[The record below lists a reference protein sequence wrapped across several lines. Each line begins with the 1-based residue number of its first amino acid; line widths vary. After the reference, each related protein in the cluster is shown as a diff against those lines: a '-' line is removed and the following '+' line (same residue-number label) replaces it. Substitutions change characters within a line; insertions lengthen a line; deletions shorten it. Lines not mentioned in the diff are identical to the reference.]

1 MSTSQSFATSQP
13 CVDRGVLYM
22 ATNHGLYALDAKT
35 GAERWLARIN
45 GISGAPLVLG
55 QSCYIGAKKGLFAVA
70 ISNGRKKCVYASA
83 ASVSTP
89 ACADGVLYFLD
100 EQHLVAMEAEQGKV
114 LWKTAAQEHKYPRP
128 GPAILDDLIFF
139 PDEERRLAAGERSSG
154 RKQWALKFD
163 DGDQSNPF
171 WWKTVAAAHNRVVA
185 LDRQAALHGIDAQN
199 GQRQWVYDANG
210 KADGIGSAGPV
221 IAGKTVYATIIEKT
235 SDILPSAFAC
245 AIDLLSGKLLWRIG
259 ALKEDDSERASWYC
273 PPAIHEGLLYVQSG
287 LGIYAFK

>member
-1 MSTSQSFATSQP
+1 MQDYAETTAPTPTADPQVRPLEGSTANGGLFLANPARNAHYAEEGPQEAEAAMAHRRFHWRRPERRGRGCGRGHDLRPKYRFNAYFGAADLRGQKLWERQMSTSQSFATSQP

-22 ATNHGLYALDAKT
+22 ATNHGLYCPRCQDRSEALAGPHRTDQRCAA
-35 GAERWLARIN
+35 GPRPVHDL
-45 GISGAPLVLG
+45 
-55 QSCYIGAKKGLFAVA
+55 GAKKGLFAVA

-154 RKQWALKFD
+154 RKQWAEI
-163 DGDQSNPF
+163 
-171 WWKTVAAAHNRVVA
+171 R
-185 LDRQAALHGIDAQN
+185 R
-199 GQRQWVYDANG
+199 R
-210 KADGIGSAGPV
+210 
-221 IAGKTVYATIIEKT
+221 
-235 SDILPSAFAC
+235 
-245 AIDLLSGKLLWRIG
+245 
-259 ALKEDDSERASWYC
+259 
-273 PPAIHEGLLYVQSG
+273 
-287 LGIYAFK
+287 